1 MNILLAILLVLLL
14 IGGWVLTLL
23 NLPGN
28 WIIVGAVAIYV
39 LLVDPMSV
47 VAMGWQTVI
56 VLAVLATLGEVA
68 EFAAGAAGATRA
80 GGSKRGAVLA
90 IIGSVIGGMIGLGVG
105 VPIPVIGPLIGAVL
119 LAGAGAFVGAILGE
133 SWKGRALEESWQVG
147 EAAFWG
153 RLGGSLAKIAVGGL
167 MVIVACAAL
176 VL

>member
-1 MNILLAILLVLLL
+1 MNIALAILFVVLLL
-14 IGGWVLTLL
+14 GAWFLTLL

-28 WIIVGAVAIYV
+28 WVLVGAAAIYV
-39 LLVDPMSV
+39 LLVDPTSY

-56 VLAVLATLGEVA
+56 ALAVLATLGEVA

-90 IIGSVIGGMIGLGVG
+90 IIGSIIGGMLGLAVG
-105 VPIPVIGPLIGAVL
+105 VPIPIVGPLVGAIL

-133 SWKGRALEESWQVG
+133 SWKGRALEESWQIG

-153 RLGGSLAKIAVGGL
+153 RLGGSLAKIAIGGL
-167 MVIVACAAL
+167 MVVVACAAL